1 MTRPTPRRLAPL
13 VPADGAAVFLIG
25 MRINRLTHVWRW
37 LPVLFAMPR
46 MIRELVADP
55 TSGLVGRP
63 RTFVSGRTILVW
75 QQWASVDHLVAYA
88 RSTDRAHLP
97 AWQAFNRSV
106 RGNGA
111 VGIFHETYLVDP
123 STAEGVYVGM
133 EPLGLVNA
141 WGTADADGARWTAEQ
156 RRGRVP
162 RR

>member
-88 RSTDRAHLP
+88 RSTDRAP
-97 AWQAFNRSV
+97 ARRSAGGGC
-106 RGNGA
+106 R
-111 VGIFHETYLVDP
+111 
-123 STAEGVYVGM
+123 
-133 EPLGLVNA
+133 
-141 WGTADADGARWTAEQ
+141 
-156 RRGRVP
+156 
-162 RR
+162 